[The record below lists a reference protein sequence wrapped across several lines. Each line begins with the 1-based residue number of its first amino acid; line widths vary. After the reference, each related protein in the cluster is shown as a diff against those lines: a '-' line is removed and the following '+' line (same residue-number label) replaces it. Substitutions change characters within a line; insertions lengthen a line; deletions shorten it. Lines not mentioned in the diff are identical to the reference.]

1 MRLDKQSVILI
12 QEVRAVVMQSGSL
25 SGAEKHFVAM
35 LTFWGEIIED
45 HDDHNNHLEAEE
57 KRES

>member
-1 MRLDKQSVILI
+1 
-12 QEVRAVVMQSGSL
+12 MQSGSL
-25 SGAEKHFVAM
+25 SEGDKHFVAM
-35 LTFWGEIIED
+35 LTFCGEIIED